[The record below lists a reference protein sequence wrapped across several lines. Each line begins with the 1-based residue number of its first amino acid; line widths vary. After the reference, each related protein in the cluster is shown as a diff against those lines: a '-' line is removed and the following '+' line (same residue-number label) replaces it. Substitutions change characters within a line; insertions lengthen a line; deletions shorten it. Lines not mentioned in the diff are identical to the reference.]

1 MKMRWGAGLLAA
13 ALLFTAAPQA
23 QADEVISPEIFEWVQ
38 STSRQNYFFNKQHMY
53 FGQTD
58 KGILDPNIMLVP
70 VLRTYDKVQ
79 IQDVQAKRRW
89 KMQSLEG
96 YSDLVG
102 ASEYLRFDL
111 AAGTVTITRHMDLD
125 SDWGVLET
133 TTKPRTIKLEN
144 LTEKDVEGI
153 FYRTI
158 LKYAYGHIDEM
169 AARTEKLKHAQ
180 LNDAVKKELEKLKA
194 GPAKAD
200 DKDKA
205 DSKDKKEKKDKAKKK

>member
-13 ALLFTAAPQA
+13 ALIFTATPPAH
-23 QADEVISPEIFEWVQ
+23 ADEVISPEIFEWVQ

-58 KGILDPNIMLVP
+58 RGILDPNIMLVP

-89 KMQSLEG
+89 KMQSMEG

-111 AAGTVTITRHMDLD
+111 AAGTVTITKHMDLD

-133 TTKPRTIKLEN
+133 STKPRTIKLEN

-158 LKYAYGHIDEM
+158 LKYAHGHIDEM
-169 AARTEKLKHAQ
+169 VARTEKLKHAR
-180 LNDAVKKELEKLKA
+180 LNDSVKKELEKLKA
-194 GPAKAD
+194 DKVKAD
-200 DKDKA
+200 DKDKK
-205 DSKDKKEKKDKAKKK
+205 DNGKDKKKKKK

>member
-13 ALLFTAAPQA
+13 ALLFTATPQA

-111 AAGTVTITRHMDLD
+111 AAGTVTIIRHMDLD

-180 LNDAVKKELEKLKA
+180 LNDDVKKELEKLKA

-205 DSKDKKEKKDKAKKK
+205 DSKDKKDKKDKAKKK